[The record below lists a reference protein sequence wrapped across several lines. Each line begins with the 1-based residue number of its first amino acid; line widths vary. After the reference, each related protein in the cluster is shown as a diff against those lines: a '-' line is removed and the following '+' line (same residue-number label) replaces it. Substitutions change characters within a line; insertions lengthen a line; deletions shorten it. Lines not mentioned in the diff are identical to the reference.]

1 MNKEAHVVQFIS
13 EMMSSNKRNDKKSI
27 IYGYREDKVITDF
40 LWWMYNP
47 YVTFGIT
54 GKRALAIAPLGC
66 AESSDIFTL
75 FRALADRAIT
85 GNKALAAVHFYMN
98 KAVNDVYDSCK
109 GKYTA
114 EELFSI
120 FSDIFDR
127 NLKLGVDATTVND
140 VIPGLIPVFEVAL
153 AFDIKKNSKFK
164 ERIDKEPYLIM
175 RKLDGVR
182 CLTVIRNHEIKF
194 YSRTGNEFTSLS
206 NLRTA
211 LQPFATTN
219 DDCVLD
225 GELCVIDDS
234 GKEDFKAAV
243 SQIKRKNYTME
254 NAHYKIFDFM
264 TYNEFVGEK
273 KSLPYYMRLTN
284 VMKRFSGM
292 SPAYSVIGAVRYTE
306 ENLAKAQV
314 VVEKKGYEGLILR
327 AAEMP
332 YQSGRTSDLLKVKK
346 FSSAEY
352 VIEDILPTEMNMK
365 NIDGTMSP
373 VRCMGSLIIRH
384 KGNPVGVGSGFTLEQ
399 RLEFLRNKDEYI
411 GRTIT
416 VKFFEETKDAYGNPS
431 LRFPIFVGF
440 RDTFV

>member
-1 MNKEAHVVQFIS
+1 MSVETKIVHFIKG
-13 EMMSSNKRNDKKSI
+13 MMSSNKRNDKKNMISAFKND
-27 IYGYREDKVITDF
+27 EVIADF

-66 AESSDIFTL
+66 AESADIFTL
-75 FRALADRAIT
+75 FRALTDRAIT

-98 KAVNDVYDSCK
+98 KAVESVLDSCA
-109 GKYTA
+109 GQYTA
-114 EELFSI
+114 EELFSL
-120 FSDIFDR
+120 FSDVFDR

-182 CLTVIRNHEIKF
+182 CITVIRNHEIKF

-206 NLRTA
+206 NLRNE
-211 LQPFATTN
+211 LQSFAN
-219 DDCVLD
+219 VHDDCVLD
-225 GELCVIDDS
+225 GELCVIDDE
-234 GKEDFKAAV
+234 GREDFKAAV

-264 TYNEFVGEK
+264 TYNEFAGEK
-273 KSLPYYMRLTN
+273 QSPPYYIRLTN
-284 VMKRFSGM
+284 AMKRFSGM
-292 SPAYSVIGAVRYTE
+292 STAYSVIGAIRYTE

-332 YQSGRTSDLLKVKK
+332 YQRGRTSDLLKVKK

-373 VRCMGSLIIRH
+373 VRCAGSLIIRH
-384 KGNPVGVGSGFTLEQ
+384 KGNPVGVGGGFTLEQ

-440 RDTFV
+440 RDTLF